1 MFKPKGP
8 WGFDFSGLKE
18 KWVERENFFQVW
30 ENRLFWAKLILLI
43 VLIILWSR
51 IFYLQVIKHPYYFKK
66 AKERS
71 IASYV
76 IKAPRGE
83 IITADGVVVATNR
96 SIFQLYIDLENVENE
111 EELLRKIALLLKE
124 DFGLLK
130 ERYYLAKKKAL
141 GRILLKRNLS
151 WDEVARLLVR
161 QYYLPGVVV
170 EVEVERY
177 YPFGEVYFHALGYV
191 ARIDRNEYEKLK
203 EKGYSPED
211 FVGKKGLERQ
221 YEEYLKGINGR
232 IEFERDAKGRLV
244 KVVNRVE
251 PRAGADLIVTLK
263 HDLQMGAYELLK
275 DKRGAIVGL
284 SPQDGRILAMV
295 STPSIDPN
303 KFIIGFDEGE
313 WEKIS
318 RDPKKPLLNRAL
330 QAYPPG
336 STFKL
341 ITALAGLK
349 SGIIKGLN
357 WSAFCPGYFPYGN
370 HLFRCWEKRGHGS
383 VNLIRAIAHSCD
395 VYFYTVGSKLEIDYL
410 AQVARE
416 FGLGKTSG
424 LGFSDESPGLVSD
437 REWKRKRFN
446 SPWQQGET
454 VVLSIGQGYI
464 LTTPLQMARAYMV
477 FANGGNLWKPFIVSE
492 IKKNDKLLFKAEPQL
507 ERRVEIPPTYLE
519 WLREGLKEVVESG
532 TGRSAKVSGVNVWG
546 KTGTAQV
553 VALSKKIKGLEDHAW
568 FVSYAGKDLPE
579 VVSSVFVEHGGGGG
593 AVAAPL
599 AGEFYRIFYKLPLLL
614 HKTPP
619 PDMEEEGLPV
629 IETKLEGSTGNV
641 TSP

>member
-1 MFKPKGP
+1 MFKPKWP

-18 KWVERENFFQVW
+18 KWVERENLFQVW
-30 ENRLFWAKLILLI
+30 ENRLFWAKIILLI
-43 VLIILWSR
+43 VLIILWLR

-83 IITADGVVVATNR
+83 IVTADGVVVATNR

-124 DFGLLK
+124 DFGLIK

-141 GRILLKRNLS
+141 GRILLKRNLA

-170 EVEVERY
+170 EVEAERY
-177 YPFGEVYFHALGYV
+177 YPFGEVYFHVLGYV
-191 ARIDRNEYEKLK
+191 AHIDRNEYEKLR

-232 IEFERDAKGRLV
+232 IEIERDAKGRLG
-244 KVVNRVE
+244 KVVNKVE

-295 STPSIDPN
+295 SVPSIDPN

-318 RDPKKPLLNRAL
+318 RDPKKPFLNRAL

-383 VNLIRAIAHSCD
+383 VNLIRAIAISCD

-424 LGFSDESPGLVSD
+424 LGFTDESPGLVSD

-464 LTTPLQMARAYMV
+464 LTTPLQMARAFMV
-477 FANGGNLWKPFIVSE
+477 FANGGNLWKPFLVSE
-492 IKKNDKLLFKAEPQL
+492 IKKNDKLLFKAEPHL
-507 ERRVEIPPTYLE
+507 ERRVEIPPSYLE
-519 WLREGLKEVVESG
+519 WLREGLREVVESG
-532 TGRSAKVSGVNVWG
+532 TGRAAKVSGLNVWG

-553 VALSKKIKGLEDHAW
+553 VALSKKVKALEHHAW
-568 FVSYAGKDLPE
+568 FVSYAGKDFPE

-599 AGEFYRIFYKLPLLL
+599 AGEFYRIFYKLPLQLYI
-614 HKTPP
+614 TPP
-619 PDMEEEGLPV
+619 PDIEEGLPV

>member
-1 MFKPKGP
+1 MFKPKWP

-18 KWVERENFFQVW
+18 KWVERENLFQVW
-30 ENRLFWAKLILLI
+30 ENRLFWAKIILLI
-43 VLIILWSR
+43 VLIILWLR

-83 IITADGVVVATNR
+83 IVTADGVVVATNR

-124 DFGLLK
+124 DFGLIK

-141 GRILLKRNLS
+141 GRILLKRNLA

-170 EVEVERY
+170 EVEAERY
-177 YPFGEVYFHALGYV
+177 YPFGEVYFHVLGYV
-191 ARIDRNEYEKLK
+191 AHIDRNEYEKLR

-232 IEFERDAKGRLV
+232 IEIERDAKGRLG
-244 KVVNRVE
+244 KVVNKVE

-295 STPSIDPN
+295 SVPSIDPN

-318 RDPKKPLLNRAL
+318 RDPKKPFLNRAL

-383 VNLIRAIAHSCD
+383 VNLIRAIAISCD

-424 LGFSDESPGLVSD
+424 LGFTDESPGLVSD

-464 LTTPLQMARAYMV
+464 LTTPLQMARAFMV
-477 FANGGNLWKPFIVSE
+477 FANGGNLWKPFLVSE
-492 IKKNDKLLFKAEPQL
+492 IKKNDKLLFKAEPHL
-507 ERRVEIPPTYLE
+507 ERRVEIPPSYLE
-519 WLREGLKEVVESG
+519 WLREGLREVVESG
-532 TGRSAKVSGVNVWG
+532 TGRAAKVSGLNVWG

-553 VALSKKIKGLEDHAW
+553 VALSKKVKALEHHAW
-568 FVSYAGKDLPE
+568 FVSYAGKDFPE

-599 AGEFYRIFYKLPLLL
+599 AGEFYRIFYKLPLQLYI
-614 HKTPP
+614 TPP
-619 PDMEEEGLPV
+619 PDIEEGLPAV
-629 IETKLEGSTGNV
+629 RTELEGTTGNV
-641 TSP
+641 TTP